1 MTQSSRPSE
10 VSRTFPA
17 RFDSLAAIGVF
28 VTQRAQVAGLGP
40 RAVYAVQVAVDEACS
55 NIIEHAYGGEAAAD
69 ALTSSDRR
77 RSLDTPCPPDEP
89 RPQTIRCT
97 CRTQQDRLI
106 IELHDH
112 GRPFDLATVPKPN
125 LDADLNERHAGGL
138 GVYFIQQLMDTVQFE
153 STPGQGNTL
162 TLTKFRAPATPRPG
176 TQ

>member
-55 NIIEHAYGGEAAAD
+55 NIIEHAYGGEATVD
-69 ALTSSDRR
+69 AHSARDRTG
-77 RSLDTPCPPDEP
+77 SPGAQGL
-89 RPQTIRCT
+89 QTIRCT
-97 CRTQQDRLI
+97 CRTRRDRLI

-125 LDADLNERHAGGL
+125 LNADLNERHAGGL
-138 GVYFIQQLMDTVQFE
+138 GVYFIQQLMDTVHFE

-162 TLTKFRAPATPRPG
+162 TLTKFRAPAAPRPG
-176 TQ
+176 TR